1 MTNLIEKILIIGF
14 GIFLLIS
21 FLTIINP
28 FIDLFARYDFY
39 QEKYEKTI
47 DNINLIDSSIRYS
60 INQNR
65 SYCQEI
71 SIYQDLNISIEK
83 IQIKYEFFI
92 NKKDNLVLTYDRMMI
107 DEFYSLHSKSNY
119 LLNVTF
125 LTSILIKFQ
134 ILE

>member
-1 MTNLIEKILIIGF
+1 MTNLIEKILITGF
-14 GIFLLIS
+14 GILLLIS

-28 FIDLFARYDFY
+28 FIDLFAKYDFY

-71 SIYQDLNISIEK
+71 SIYQDLNVSIEK

-92 NKKDNLVLTYDRMMI
+92 NKKDNLILNYDRKMI
-107 DEFYSLHSKSNY
+107 DGFHLLNSKSNY
-119 LLNVTF
+119 LLNITL

>member
-1 MTNLIEKILIIGF
+1 MTNLIEKILITGF
-14 GIFLLIS
+14 GILLLIS

-65 SYCQEI
+65 NYCQEI
-71 SIYQDLNISIEK
+71 SIYQDLNVSIEK

-92 NKKDNLVLTYDRMMI
+92 NKIDNLVLTYDRKMI
-107 DEFYSLHSKSNY
+107 DGFYLLHSQSNY
-119 LLNVTF
+119 LLNITF

>member
-1 MTNLIEKILIIGF
+1 VTNLIEKILIIGF